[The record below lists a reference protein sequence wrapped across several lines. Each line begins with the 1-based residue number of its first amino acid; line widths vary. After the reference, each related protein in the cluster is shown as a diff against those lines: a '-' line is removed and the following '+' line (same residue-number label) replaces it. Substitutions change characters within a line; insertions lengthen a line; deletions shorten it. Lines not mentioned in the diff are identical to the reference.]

1 MSDGVAANP
10 PLWVEAVTASVLARP
25 GSIVPCTV
33 RVHNDGASPLRF
45 TVRVVG
51 LGEDVAAQPVP
62 WEPLAPGGVLDIEV
76 PVVVPDAMVAG
87 EHSVAIEV
95 SVDAALTGAGGPPR
109 STPGRRPMKPT
120 VAMAPMIVKV
130 GSLEQVLL
138 RTKPSVVRGR
148 FRARFELEVIN
159 RREDAVTV
167 DLAAETPGLRVEFQ
181 PTTVVVPP
189 GDTALVAARVSGSH
203 HWVGDDRQHIVNI
216 EGSGSAVPSYTRVVF
231 RERPVLARGLR
242 GFAAALVVLS
252 LWAGVLGGAAFWL
265 AKRDTSSTT
274 AANFADVNNDGKPDA
289 PGTGTGTDGAPDA
302 GGSDG
307 GEAGAP
313 GAAPGT
319 DPKAD
324 KGPTSS
330 TLRGTVKAGD
340 TGDDSGVLVTLT
352 SVAPSLDP
360 ADAGAPATV
369 TSVTTAG
376 FLGSPIVDD
385 ESRSL
390 LSVALGFASRVGLVA
405 EGRIATGGKFWPARY
420 GTYTGSQ
427 LVDGRATVSVTAGS
441 LPAGTWTIDDVPLRR
456 SYEVSFY
463 KKGFDRQ
470 SFQVTTPADPK
481 PIELDVELVPAS
493 GALGGRL
500 RDSAGA
506 LGGVEL
512 TVTDGTLTFSATT
525 STDPATL
532 GDWIIEGLS
541 TPSTYTVTA
550 TKEGYGALSAQEE
563 LGVGDTSTGLDYVMT
578 KGVGAIGGTVTGT
591 IDGAPGPLG
600 GITLSVSGNG
610 ITRTTTSLSAGAVG
624 SYLFPGLDVTGPYTI
639 TASAPGYLTETRL
652 SLTGNATGVD
662 FALKRAT
669 GTIIGRVMSAIPL
682 STAPPLPIAGV
693 GVEITVNGL
702 PVRTLSATDPDRGA
716 FELGNLPPGTYT
728 VFFKRYDHREYS
740 QVVVVEA
747 GEPTDIG
754 LVAMEY
760 APRQQLNPSGSVSVS
775 VVGPPGGATVRLV
788 DVAGRV
794 TIDPY
799 VMGDGVERNGVVRPA
814 ETSHTFSAVPIGT
827 YRVLVTHPRYRDYE
841 YPRRVV
847 VDLGDVPVEAILI
860 RYGQAFGQVIDGLAP
875 QITVG
880 DQLVSSRPL
889 SDYRLVVYKV
899 TAGVYTCQGP
909 VTVLPVSP
917 KDPPEYQSIKWEVS
931 DDLKLL
937 SGDYVLR
944 FTQVQGANNQDC
956 DDAKLPNGY
965 AARPDADG
973 NVQHFTIDF
982 SNDPLPV
989 DDIAV
994 FPFPSVRGVVFA
1006 PVWNNGVELQKGAAP
1021 TVGTA
1026 TLVCGSVSAEVPLDP
1041 TGGVVTFE
1049 FTRETIATMF
1059 GVEVVPATGVL
1070 GACKIVVVSSGFVD
1084 VDRSLTNPL
1093 IISTLPADADGPH
1106 YDDRVVAV
1114 VLADDPEDLVG
1125 IASWFD
1131 FGPGGTLHGVGGA
1144 RISADGVI
1152 VGFDVTQSV
1161 DSDGEDGTIP
1171 APVPDNGEPTTLLTF
1186 TEIDTVDD
1194 AVDYTGLWGFTALGQ
1209 QQLAGENT
1217 YELTAENFGD
1227 ASFVLLIDGDSRV
1240 VTGGTDSG
1248 FAELVV
1254 DDGFLD
1260 LRLQPDDGS
1269 LSGSIDVVT
1278 TGSSTVRDEALV
1290 HATPPGGV
1298 AVDLVVTDGE
1308 YGATSAAAGTWQ
1320 LDFRT
1325 EPDSNLVA
1333 APVQGPQN
1341 VFVDA
1346 GQPTDAGTATYWD
1359 LAQLSVRFQDTNK
1372 VAVNSPLFSVAQD
1385 PVAADT
1391 YPAWTDRPDLS
1402 SPSGPVVVRK
1412 LSVSEVDPISGLVT
1426 YRLSVSADG
1435 YDVPAGSYEV
1445 FEPGNNTPIASGADP
1460 TSFTVDVVAGS
1471 RLGVVVTMPALGSIS
1486 GTVTGLLRPPSTL
1499 AGDIEALDLDHELAV
1514 SVRRVSDS
1522 QDFPLDP
1529 TPPAGKAFGVSVS
1542 PGDYE
1547 ITYSHP
1553 EYDTLTVPFTVG
1565 DGEDVDGSVNLDL
1578 ARGTFELAVVTD
1590 DVSLAPVV
1598 GASVRLFAFGT
1609 EFADIGTAAVLYQGV
1624 TDTNGNIIF
1633 DPAYPAD
1640 SATFVDGTGKGVIP
1654 GAYLL
1659 VVRKADP
1666 GPYPAGE
1673 SIRDDHFPVIADIS
1687 VPRGRDAAARTLKR
1701 RAVMPR
1707 TDGSLVGIVTARNLD
1722 VGSSLALPA
1731 GIVITRNVQ
1740 DPQAGNVGTVLGVDN
1755 DATEGNLRPVPSST
1769 ADVNLT
1775 GGFSFQSL
1783 PAGEYTLTFPPI
1795 DGFTTPDP
1803 VVAQV
1808 DGVTKKD
1815 VGIIEYVATD
1825 VTWQVTFLD
1834 GNGDPVSGLA
1844 VSALGPKGDTINAV
1858 EIDIGVYEFVSVAPQ
1873 DADYVLSF
1881 DSIYYK
1887 PVAQGDMSV
1896 TVGPSSVMLATSIDL
1911 TAIAIIEG
1919 SAVKLGTGGA
1929 SDPLDDAGAITLR
1942 TTTGTLLQTA
1952 VANTAGTYRFEVAA
1966 EGDYRVQ
1973 GEVSGYTIESVA
1985 VNGVVFGSTYTP
1997 APDLAVE
2004 KFASA
2009 TITVTD
2015 TPDDGTASVAVT
2027 PNTGVTVVRTG
2038 LVFEVTG
2045 LDPGQLYTFAA
2056 SAPNRATRPIPAT
2069 GSLDPDIGGTHPF
2082 TVALEALR
2090 AFTGVVTNSAGSP
2103 VNGAAVVLYDDG
2115 ALVGTDTTDALGEFL
2130 FTDIGYGDKYTIT
2143 AKKGGVGSGSTPG
2156 FIVVEPG
2163 SDLTVTGLDIQLAP
2177 RPVAVTFVMTYSAPG
2192 PIAVIPV
2199 PTVTLDGV
2207 EGDPGVLTFTLDE
2220 DAPMAYSIAA
2230 PGFITKS
2237 GSLSVATNAAEP
2249 LTLSQ
2254 GVTLVQN
2261 VVSGEVTGLKK
2272 GDGNVTVRFCA
2283 GVVTTCVNPLTA
2295 VVRST
2300 ATGFSFPGVAPGT
2313 YIVWVTKGSGGSAVT
2328 VSATVTVTAAGA
2340 TGAPVT
2346 LAYPP

>member
-1 MSDGVAANP
+1 MFDGVAAKS
-10 PLWVEAVTASVLARP
+10 PLRVEAVTAAVVARP
-25 GSIVPCTV
+25 GSVVPCTV

-45 TVRVVG
+45 SVRVVG
-51 LGEDVAAQPVP
+51 LGEDAAAQSVP

-95 SVDAALTGAGGPPR
+95 SVDASLTGGGGAPR

-130 GSLEQVLL
+130 GSLEQVML

-148 FRARFELEVIN
+148 FRAGFELEVIN
-159 RREDAVTV
+159 RRDEVVTV
-167 DLAAETPGLRVEFQ
+167 DLAADTPGLRVEFQ
-181 PTTVVVPP
+181 PSTVVVPA

-203 HWVGDDRQHIVNI
+203 HWVGDDRQHVVNI

-265 AKRDTSSTT
+265 AKRDTSSTP
-274 AANFADVNNDGKPDA
+274 AAADFADVNNDGKPDA
-289 PGTGTGTDGAPDA
+289 PGTGTDGAPDA

-340 TGDDSGVLVTLT
+340 TGDNSGVLVTLT

-390 LSVALGFASRVGLVA
+390 LTVAMGFASRVGLVA
-405 EGRIATGGKFWPARY
+405 EGSVATGGKFWPARY
-420 GTYTGSQ
+420 GTYTGLQ

-470 SFQVTTPADPK
+470 SFQVTTPADGK

-493 GALGGRL
+493 GALGGTL
-500 RDSAGA
+500 RDSNGA

-532 GDWIIEGLS
+532 GEWIIEGLS
-541 TPSTYTVTA
+541 TPATYTVTA
-550 TKEGYGALSAQEE
+550 TKEGYGTLSAQEE

-610 ITRTTTSLSAGAVG
+610 ITRTTSSLSAGAVG
-624 SYLFPGLDVTGPYTI
+624 SYLFPGLDITGPYTI
-639 TASAPGYLTETRL
+639 TASAPGYLTETRV
-652 SLTGNATGVD
+652 SLTGNAAGVD
-662 FALKRAT
+662 FALTRAT

-693 GVEITVNGL
+693 GVEITVDGL

-728 VFFKRYDHREYS
+728 VVFKRYDHREYS

-747 GEPTDIG
+747 GEPTDMG

-760 APRQQLNPSGSVSVS
+760 APRQQFNPSGSVSVS

-794 TIDPY
+794 TIAPY
-799 VMGDGVERNGVVRPA
+799 LMGDGVERNGVVRPA

-847 VDLGDVPVEAILI
+847 VDLGDVPVEALLI

-889 SDYRLVVYKV
+889 SDYRLLVYKV

-909 VTVLPVSP
+909 VDVLPVSP

-944 FTQVQGANNQDC
+944 FTQVQGVDNQDC
-956 DDAKLPNGY
+956 DEPKLPNGY

-973 NVQHFTIDF
+973 NLQRFTIDF

-1006 PVWNNGVELQKGAAP
+1006 PVWNNGVELQQSAAP

-1026 TLVCGSVSAEVPLDP
+1026 RLVCGSVLAEVPLDSA
-1041 TGGVVTFE
+1041 GGMVTFE
-1049 FTRETIATMF
+1049 FTRDTIATMF
-1059 GVEVVPATGVL
+1059 GVKVVPATGVL
-1070 GACKIVVVSSGFVD
+1070 GTCRIVVESSGFVD
-1084 VDRSLTNPL
+1084 VDRSLVNPL
-1093 IISTLPADADGPH
+1093 IISTLPADVDGPH

-1131 FGPGGTLHGVGGA
+1131 FGPDGTFHGVGGA

-1161 DSDGEDGTIP
+1161 DSDGENGTIP
-1171 APVPDNGEPTTLLTF
+1171 VPVPDDGEPTTLLTF
-1186 TEIDTVDD
+1186 TEIDTIDD
-1194 AVDYTGLWGFTALGQ
+1194 AVDFTGLWGFTVLGQ
-1209 QQLAGENT
+1209 QQLAGEST
-1217 YELTAENFGD
+1217 YEITAENFGD
-1227 ASFVLLIDGDSRV
+1227 ASFVLLIDGDGRV
-1240 VTGGTDSG
+1240 ITGGTDSG

-1260 LRLQPDDGS
+1260 LRLRPDDGS
-1269 LSGSIDVVT
+1269 LTGAIDVVT

-1308 YGATSAAAGTWQ
+1308 YGDTTAAAGTWQ
-1320 LDFRT
+1320 LDFRA

-1333 APVQGPQN
+1333 GPVQGPQN

-1346 GQPTDAGTATYWD
+1346 GQPADAGTATYWE

-1372 VAVNSPLFSVAQD
+1372 VAVNSPLLSVAQD

-1412 LSVSEVDPISGLVT
+1412 LSVSEVDPTSGLVT

-1435 YDVPAGSYEV
+1435 YDVPVGSYEV
-1445 FEPGNNTPIASGADP
+1445 FEPGNTTPIASGTDP

-1471 RLGVVVTMPALGSIS
+1471 RLEIVVTIPALGSIS

-1499 AGDIEALDLDHELAV
+1499 ADDIEALDLDHELAV
-1514 SVRRVSDS
+1514 SVRRVSDG
-1522 QDFPLDP
+1522 QDVPLDP
-1529 TPPAGKAFGVSVS
+1529 TPPAGKAFGVSLS

-1547 ITYSHP
+1547 VTYSHP
-1553 EYDTLTVPFTVG
+1553 EYDSRTVPFTVG

-1578 ARGTFELAVVTD
+1578 ARGTFGLTVVTD
-1590 DVSLAPVV
+1590 DVSLAPVI
-1598 GASVRLFAFGT
+1598 GASVRLFAVGT
-1609 EFADIGTAAVLYQGV
+1609 QVADIDTAPVLYQGV
-1624 TDTNGNIIF
+1624 TDTNGKIIF
-1633 DPAYPAD
+1633 DPVYPAD
-1640 SATFVDGTGKGVIP
+1640 SGTFVDGTGKGVIP

-1666 GPYPAGE
+1666 GPYLPGE
-1673 SIRDDHFPVIADIS
+1673 SIRDDHFPVIANIS
-1687 VPRGRDAAARTLKR
+1687 VPRGRDAAARTLRR

-1707 TDGSLVGIVTARNLD
+1707 TDGSLIGTVTARNLD
-1722 VGSSLALPA
+1722 VGSSLALPS

-1740 DPQAGNVGTVLGVDN
+1740 DPQAGNDGTVLGVDN
-1755 DATEGNLRPVPSST
+1755 DATEGNLRPVPSLT

-1783 PAGEYTLTFPPI
+1783 PAGEYTLTFPDI

-1803 VVAQV
+1803 VVEQV
-1808 DGVTKKD
+1808 DGVTEKD
-1815 VGIIEYVATD
+1815 VGTIEYVATD

-1834 GNGDPVSGLA
+1834 GNDDPVSGLA
-1844 VSALGPKGDTINAV
+1844 VTADGPGGATLSAD
-1858 EIDIGVYEFVSVAPQ
+1858 EIGTTGVYEFVGVAPE

-1887 PVAQGDMSV
+1887 PVAQADMSV
-1896 TVGPSSVMLATSIDL
+1896 TVGPSSAILATSIDL
-1911 TAIAIIEG
+1911 IAIAIVEG
-1919 SAVKLGTGGA
+1919 SAVKLGAGGA
-1929 SDPLDDAGAITLR
+1929 SNPLVDAGAITLR
-1942 TTTGTLLQTA
+1942 AVGGAVLQTA
-1952 VANTAGTYRFEVAA
+1952 VEVDGSYRFEVAVG
-1966 EGDYRVQ
+1966 GDYRVY
-1973 GEVSGYTIESVA
+1973 GSVPGYTVEFVE
-1985 VNGVVFGSTYTP
+1985 VNDVVLGATFTP
-1997 APDLAVE
+1997 LVDLAVE
-2004 KFASA
+2004 QFATA
-2009 TITVTD
+2009 TITVSG
-2015 TPDDGTASVAVT
+2015 TPDNGTAAVT
-2027 PNTGVTVVRTG
+2027 VTPATGFPVQRVG
-2038 LVFEVTG
+2038 LVFTAEG
-2045 LDPGQLYTFAA
+2045 LDPGQLYTFAV
-2056 SAPNRATRPIPAT
+2056 SAPNRATLLVPA
-2069 GSLDPDIGGTHPF
+2069 GGLDPDIGGSHPL
-2082 TVALEALR
+2082 TAPLEELR
-2090 AFTGVVTNSAGSP
+2090 TFTGVVTDSA
-2103 VNGAAVVLYDDG
+2103 G
-2115 ALVGTDTTDALGEFL
+2115 ALVTGARVVLFADGVAVGTPDTTDNNGEFL

-2143 AKKGGVGSGSTPG
+2143 AKKGGVGSGSTTG

-2163 SDLTVTGLDIQLAP
+2163 SDLAVTGLDIELAP
-2177 RPVAVTFVMTYSAPG
+2177 RPVTVTFVMTYSAPS
-2192 PIAVIPV
+2192 PLAVIPV

-2207 EGDPGVLTFTLDE
+2207 AGDPGVLTFTVDE

-2249 LTLSQ
+2249 LTLSRD
-2254 GVTLVQN
+2254 VTLVQN
-2261 VVSGEVTGLKK
+2261 QVTGKVTGLRA

-2283 GVVTTCVNPLTA
+2283 GTVTTCVNPLTDSVNSRA
-2295 VVRST
+2295 ND
-2300 ATGFSFPGVAPGT
+2300 FSFAGVAPGT
-2313 YIVWVTKGSGGSAVT
+2313 YIVWITKGTGGSAVT

-2340 TGAPVT
+2340 TGPSVS
-2346 LAYPP
+2346 LAYP